1 MSSTLSIDS
10 LVAALDYNNMKNKS
24 HYKNVVLLS
33 QRIQVQL
40 ELMKTYRRC
49 LHVSLRNTQKSDR
62 KQPVDSKDAT
72 PGQSYLFSTIDS
84 ISDDT
89 CFPHDILSPTET
101 ILSYYTNDSQHDL
114 REAYYDEELLIDDY
128 SRRSSEVTAVDNKTS
143 KQYGL
148 PCSSSAIEFS
158 TSSKKTLVNTKSVSC
173 YPTILL
179 QKELPTPD
187 TLKIK
192 HVKKKY
198 HLMGFLKRTYYLDN
212 IMVKRNLT
220 LPHLYASKDIMTGEK
235 NGVLKLIVAYRYDR
249 NSSFVDKG
257 RFLIAFSSLD
267 LLTELNHHQ
276 RRQGVSLIPKEAED
290 DKLTHAVAAWLQNQR
305 ILPSPASIRRVFRDG
320 FKVYIV
326 TDLSKIV

>member
-49 LHVSLRNTQKSDR
+49 LHVSLG
-62 KQPVDSKDAT
+62 KQPIDSKDDIAT
-72 PGQSYLFSTIDS
+72 QSYLFSTIDQD
-84 ISDDT
+84 SDDT
-89 CFPHDILSPTET
+89 CFPQDILSPTET
-101 ILSYYTNDSQHDL
+101 ILSYYTNESQHL
-114 REAYYDEELLIDDY
+114 RKAYDDEELLIDDY
-128 SRRSSEVTAVDNKTS
+128 SRRSSEVTAVDNKVS
-143 KQYGL
+143 RQYGL

-158 TSSKKTLVNTKSVSC
+158 TSSRKTLVNTKSVSC
-173 YPTILL
+173 YPTILP

-192 HVKKKY
+192 HVKKRY

-235 NGVLKLIVAYRYDR
+235 NGVLKLVVAYRYDHT
-249 NSSFVDKG
+249 SSLVDKDH
-257 RFLIAFSSLD
+257 FLIAFSSLD

-290 DKLTHAVAAWLQNQR
+290 DKLTHAVAAWLQNQH